1 MSNHNSLTSNF
12 TFDRVKAKLD
22 KGQYLNDAE
31 KQYLVGAAQE
41 DAARFLETR
50 KSRGDKYLSLVA
62 QAMQQMVGPKEQPSQ
77 QTDVDP
83 ASEAP
88 FDPIFNPNG
97 SQR

>member
-1 MSNHNSLTSNF
+1 MSNSNSLTSNY

-31 KQYLVGAAQE
+31 KAYLVAAAQE

-50 KSRGDKYLSLVA
+50 KSRGDKYLALIA
-62 QAMQQMVGPKEQPSQ
+62 QSMQQMVGPKEQPSQ
-77 QTDVDP
+77 P
-83 ASEAP
+83 EADHSVSDAP
-88 FDPIFNPNG
+88 YDPIFNPNG